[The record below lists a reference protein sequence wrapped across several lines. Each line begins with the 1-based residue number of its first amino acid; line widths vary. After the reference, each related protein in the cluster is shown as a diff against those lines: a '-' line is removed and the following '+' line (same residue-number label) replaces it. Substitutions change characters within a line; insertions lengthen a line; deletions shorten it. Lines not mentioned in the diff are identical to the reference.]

1 MRKLLR
7 FYVYIKPCLPQLIAA
22 IIFGALFGACSG
34 FGMPVI
40 FDKVLRQIF
49 MDQGAA
55 PRPMWHIIGVAL
67 LLPTVFALRAIFGY
81 LSGYLMT
88 YSSLEVLRRLK
99 QHIFDRIQSY
109 PVAFFDKFTTGD
121 LLTRLTNDTAS
132 VQTVLLSFSSEIFRQ
147 PLQVLGALG
156 FLLYL
161 CFTKGQVVMLFIFF
175 AAVPFCILPVQMIRK
190 NMKRFAGKAQM
201 GLSEMAQLFGEN
213 LDAVHEVRVFNLQ
226 EAQKRKFEGLNG
238 MFKQFSLK
246 MAKYEL
252 MQQPFMEF
260 LAATM
265 VSMTFVYAY
274 FAGIDFP
281 TFSAI
286 GIALYF
292 TIDPIKRVIRMSTDF
307 IKGDAARRQNLRD
320 SRLRVHR
327 PRARKPRR
335 APARARRDNFRH
347 VKFAYKDKTVLD
359 GVSITIPAGTSCALV
374 GESGA
379 GKSTFAKLA
388 MRLYDPIEGSV
399 KLDGIDLRDMRQR
412 DFMDNLG
419 SVPQYPVLFNDTVY
433 NNILVA
439 RPGAAKEEV
448 EAAAKM
454 AYAHDFILE
463 LENGYGTVVGERGDR
478 LSGGQKQRIALA
490 RVFLKNPPL
499 LVLDEATSALDVN
512 SEAFI
517 QKAVDSLMKDRTML
531 VIAHR
536 FSTIKNV
543 QKIIVF
549 ENGRIVDFGSHEE
562 LMGRCRTY
570 RRLYEKQAE
579 RIASE

>member
-226 EAQKRKFEGLNG
+226 EAQRGNSRVLTECSSSFPSKWRSTSSCSSRSWN
-238 MFKQFSLK
+238 FS
-246 MAKYEL
+246 
-252 MQQPFMEF
+252 P
-260 LAATM
+260 
-265 VSMTFVYAY
+265 
-274 FAGIDFP
+274 
-281 TFSAI
+281 
-286 GIALYF
+286 
-292 TIDPIKRVIRMSTDF
+292 
-307 IKGDAARRQNLRD
+307 
-320 SRLRVHR
+320 
-327 PRARKPRR
+327 PRWSP
-335 APARARRDNFRH
+335 
-347 VKFAYKDKTVLD
+347 
-359 GVSITIPAGTSCALV
+359 
-374 GESGA
+374 
-379 GKSTFAKLA
+379 
-388 MRLYDPIEGSV
+388 
-399 KLDGIDLRDMRQR
+399 
-412 DFMDNLG
+412 
-419 SVPQYPVLFNDTVY
+419 
-433 NNILVA
+433 
-439 RPGAAKEEV
+439 
-448 EAAAKM
+448 
-454 AYAHDFILE
+454 
-463 LENGYGTVVGERGDR
+463 
-478 LSGGQKQRIALA
+478 
-490 RVFLKNPPL
+490 
-499 LVLDEATSALDVN
+499 
-512 SEAFI
+512 
-517 QKAVDSLMKDRTML
+517 
-531 VIAHR
+531 
-536 FSTIKNV
+536 
-543 QKIIVF
+543 
-549 ENGRIVDFGSHEE
+549 
-562 LMGRCRTY
+562 
-570 RRLYEKQAE
+570 
-579 RIASE
+579 